1 MADLIKLDPKNQ
13 SDILKW
19 ASKNVVDG
27 VINLTHSEQNQKMV
41 SAYFRYLI
49 EKAGGKTKD
58 GRASKAGAKLPKLIF
73 DGKEWSSGLFKNRGR
88 KGVTNASGFSW
99 TDPKSKSASDLTR
112 VRNIDEQ
119 TLGGLELYDWN
130 NKPEGIHAHHLR
142 GLYLFAPFFEG
153 LQTPEDRRE
162 LARFAMEELDMPLG
176 NLKGNLAELQP
187 KVHDAI
193 HRWMRANGVEVYGD
207 KLPKLEGYNLDQM
220 KEALSL
226 YQEYVQ
232 KPVEDQLELIKNKV
246 SLYEPKEGDLRL
258 MKSVGMN
265 WDEKTGQFITS
276 TASNLPTEYSDKTPG
291 SGFNLSN
298 MFSIGPKY
306 DKMQEPHV
314 LRSLTQQGVRQKENW
329 LGKPATAV
337 SKAVLNTVSKNA
349 LSTGEAV
356 VKTASQLGQGNVIGA
371 AKTVAGEE
379 IKKNLIKTDILPLN
393 DQLKISGY

>member
-1 MADLIKLDPKNQ
+1 MDLV
-13 SDILKW
+13 KW
-19 ASKNVVDG
+19 GKENVVDG
-27 VINLTHSEQNQKMV
+27 ALKLADNKQNRKL
-41 SAYFRYLI
+41 ARDYLRYLI
-49 EKAGGKTKD
+49 TKADVRLDGGRLGIPKD
-58 GRASKAGAKLPKLIF
+58 LPKVFF
-73 DGKEWSSGLFKNRGR
+73 DGIKVNLKNRAG
-88 KGVTNASGFSW
+88 KDQIQDASGFGW
-99 TDPKSKSASDLTR
+99 KNPSAIAKETETR
-112 VRNIDEQ
+112 VSNINDQ
-119 TLGGLELYDWN
+119 TLEGIEQYDWN
-130 NKPEGIHAHHLR
+130 TRPEGIDAHHLR
-142 GLYLFAPFFEG
+142 GLYLFAPFFKG
-153 LQTPEDRRE
+153 LKTPEERRE
-162 LARFAMEELDMPLG
+162 LARFAMEELNMPLG
-176 NLKGNLAELQP
+176 NLKGNLDELQP

-193 HRWMRANGVEVYGD
+193 HRWMRANGVEVSAK

-291 SGFNLSN
+291 SGFNLAN

-306 DKMQEPHV
+306 QHMQEPHV
-314 LRSLTQQGVRQKENW
+314 LRGLTQEGVRQKENW
-329 LGKPATAV
+329 LGKPAETVA
-337 SKAVLNTVSKNA
+337 KTGINTLTKNA
-349 LSTGEAV
+349 LATGEAV